1 METTKIQALVF
12 SFMEKVGIST
22 TQPDEGVWSA
32 SIPESERAFFNGFE
46 HLHFTF
52 DREIAER
59 RRELELI
66 CSGSYLLRKIV
77 DRLVEIPKVSRLFS
91 SAAPELPT
99 SSGQPGDLRV
109 ISGCKA
115 HYRQQV
121 LFNFRVSVISEQR
134 RELLFS
140 ALADPAKREISLKE
154 GLSGID
160 LNLFSEQADPALP
173 IQESGED
180 LVRLYLQAC
189 RTLESSLEEHVRE
202 LQAESDE
209 TYHRELEKVQEYLED
224 QKRELQKKRENV
236 CFHLYFFQKEEEI
249 DKMMRE
255 LEDEQARKID
265 ELKEKYSLKI
275 QVSLINAV
283 VLCIPTLGMPTGQ
296 TARRN
301 REAKVIP
308 MPVPTNSD
316 RFEVRPA
323 V

>member
-1 METTKIQALVF
+1 
-12 SFMEKVGIST
+12 
-22 TQPDEGVWSA
+22 
-32 SIPESERAFFNGFE
+32 
-46 HLHFTF
+46 
-52 DREIAER
+52 
-59 RRELELI
+59 
-66 CSGSYLLRKIV
+66 LRKIV

-91 SAAPELPT
+91 AAAPELPS

-121 LFNFRVSVISEQR
+121 LFHFRVSVSAEQR

-160 LNLFSEQADPALP
+160 LNEFSEKPDPSLP

-189 RTLESSLEEHVRE
+189 RTLESSLEEHIRE
-202 LQAESDE
+202 LQAESE
-209 TYHRELEKVQEYLED
+209 EAYQQELAKVQEYLED
-224 QKRELQKKRENV
+224 QKRELLKKRENV

-249 DKMMRE
+249 DRMMRE
-255 LEDEQARKID
+255 LEAEQARKIE
-265 ELKEKYSLKI
+265 ELKEKHALKI

-296 TARRN
+296 TARRT
-301 REAKVIP
+301 RDAKVIP
-308 MPVPTNSD
+308 MPLPTGD
-316 RFEVRPA
+316 RCEVRPA

>member
-1 METTKIQALVF
+1 METTKIQTLVF
-12 SFMEKVGIST
+12 SFMDRVGISRWET
-22 TQPDEGVWSA
+22 SEGVWCA
-32 SIPESERAFFNGFE
+32 EIPESERAFFNGFE

-52 DREIAER
+52 DRGIAER

-66 CSGSYLLRKIV
+66 CSGSFMLRKIV

-91 SAAPELPT
+91 SAAPELP
-99 SSGQPGDLRV
+99 SSTGQPGELRV

-121 LFNFRVSVISEQR
+121 LFHFRVSVSAEQR

-160 LNLFSEQADPALP
+160 LNEFSEMPDPALP

-189 RTLESSLEEHVRE
+189 RTLESSLEEHIRE
-202 LQAESDE
+202 LQAESE
-209 TYHRELEKVQEYLED
+209 ESYQQELAKVQEYLED
-224 QKRELQKKRENV
+224 QKRELLKKRENV

-249 DKMMRE
+249 DRMMRE
-255 LEDEQARKID
+255 LETEQARKIE
-265 ELKEKYSLKI
+265 ELKEKHALKI

-296 TARRN
+296 TARRT
-301 REAKVIP
+301 RDAKIIP
-308 MPVPTNSD
+308 MPLPTGSD
-316 RFEVRPA
+316 RCEVRPA